1 MSPLYFILGKRFF
14 TYNLRKIDREF
25 NKKRGIL
32 RQEFIRIAKEEIENF
47 KQHKQGVDYVSI
59 VKLLY
64 EDKKENFNLDDPKQ
78 QEYLLAEIFIFLL
91 AGKDTTMYLA

>member
-1 MSPLYFILGKRFF
+1 MGKRFF

-25 NKKRGIL
+25 NKKRTIL

-47 KQHKQGVDYVSI
+47 KQNKKGVDYVSI
-59 VKLLY
+59 VKLLF

-91 AGKDTTMYLA
+91 AGKDTTMFLA